1 MNPSAPR
8 NNGHFESCI
17 IHKQGMVRLNLLFR
31 GCYDQTPEVQKLKIY
46 LIFNYNIASKF
57 V

>member
-31 GCYDQTPEVQKLKIY
+31 GC
-46 LIFNYNIASKF
+46 
-57 V
+57 